1 MKQLAGYFVESEESI
16 TTSKFLVFNQENE
29 QLSVVTL
36 EELKELHKNG
46 LITETV
52 KNDKGSIYEIAYQKK
67 FWKVVEENTTGS
79 ISLDD
84 MCEFVLPAIL
94 ESVLDKNKECDILEL
109 SILNCDNI
117 NYDEN
122 AEEIRYL
129 YLRVL
134 VFGRDN
140 TITIRHG
147 VSIGENILCHLDEGM
162 VVSSE
167 NPQING
173 VSYFNH
179 SSVVNPAT
187 GVTILDNR
195 FMLVTSEY
203 NGSSLE
209 VQNGVELLDIEGCF
223 LDELILPESLHYFAL
238 TGCCIAKNVVIPKN
252 IGIGLNSLLLSIL
265 NNVSNHD
272 FDNSYSEKD
281 NTQAMVN
288 LLKNEYEVTVE
299 IKE

>member
-1 MKQLAGYFVESEESI
+1 MKQLAGYFVAEEES
-16 TTSKFLVFNQENE
+16 TTVSKFLVFNQENE
-29 QLSVVTL
+29 QLSVVSL
-36 EELKELHKNG
+36 EELQELHKNG
-46 LITETV
+46 LITETI
-52 KNDKGSIYEIAYQKK
+52 KNENGSIYEIAYQKN
-67 FWKVVEENTTGS
+67 FWKVVEETTTGS
-79 ISLDD
+79 IDIDNLV
-84 MCEFVLPAIL
+84 EFVLPAIL
-94 ESVLDKNKECDILEL
+94 ESVLDKNKECDILEF
-109 SILNCDNI
+109 SILSCDNV
-117 NYDEN
+117 NYDEK

-129 YLRVL
+129 FLRVL

-162 VVSSE
+162 VLPNE

-187 GVTILDNR
+187 GATVLDSR

-203 NGSSLE
+203 DGSSLE
-209 VQNGVELLDIEGCF
+209 VQDGIELLDIEGCF
-223 LDELILPESLHYFAL
+223 LDELTLPESLHYFAL
-238 TGCCIAKNVVIPKN
+238 TGCRVADKVIIPKN
-252 IGIGLNSLLLSIL
+252 IGIGLNQLLLSIL
-265 NNVSNHD
+265 RNVGDGAIGNN
-272 FDNSYSEKD
+272 YAEKD

>member
-29 QLSVVTL
+29 QLSVVNL

-52 KNDKGSIYEIAYQKK
+52 KNDKGSIYEIAYQKN
-67 FWKVVEENTTGS
+67 FWKAVEENTTGS

-94 ESVLDKNKECDILEL
+94 ESVLDKNKECDILEF

-117 NYDEN
+117 NYDEK
-122 AEEIRYL
+122 AEELRYL
-129 YLRVL
+129 FLRVFL
-134 VFGRDN
+134 FGRDN
-140 TITIRHG
+140 TISIMHG
-147 VSIGENILCHLDEGM
+147 VSIGENILCHLNEGM
-162 VVSSE
+162 VISPD
-167 NPQING
+167 NPEING

-187 GVTILDNR
+187 GATVLDSR

-203 NGSSLE
+203 EGSSLE
-209 VQNGVELLDIEGCF
+209 VQDGIELLDIEGCF
-223 LDELILPESLHYFAL
+223 LDELTLPESLHYFAL
-238 TGCCIAKNVVIPKN
+238 TGCRVADKVIIPKN
-252 IGIGLNSLLLSIL
+252 IGIGLNQLLLSIL
-265 NNVSNHD
+265 RNVGD
-272 FDNSYSEKD
+272 GAIGDNYSEKD

-288 LLKNEYEVTVE
+288 LLKNEYGVTVE